1 MKRSVSIIGG
11 GPAAMMLAAKL
22 DTEKYNVSVFEKNK
36 ALGRKFLVAG
46 KGGFNLTH
54 GEELEVFVG
63 RYHPNYFLKQ
73 AVTDFSNID
82 LQKWLKELGIETYAG
97 TSNRIFPV
105 KGTKPVEVLNA
116 ILSQMENNKV
126 NIYTG
131 YKWIGFANDNSLMFE
146 SKNQIKNVN
155 SDIVVFALGGASWK
169 ITGSDGTW
177 LDYFMKRGITCLP
190 FEASNCGYKINWPS
204 GIIEKLEGKALKNCQ
219 FKSGVTSHAG
229 EAVITSLGIEGSGVY
244 PLGYEIRKQLSEKNK
259 AELLIDLKPQNTLE
273 EIRLKLANR
282 KNVSLTRYLEKDM
295 NLGETKT
302 LLLKALLSKENFTDN
317 NMLASKIKS
326 LPIEVTGLAP
336 IDEAISTVGGVSL
349 KEIDDH
355 YQLKKIP
362 NHFVI
367 GEMLDW
373 DAPTGGY
380 LLQACFSMGN
390 NLAHYLNKN

>member
-1 MKRSVSIIGG
+1 MKKSVSIIGG

-22 DTEKYNVSVFEKNK
+22 DTEKYNVSVYEKNK

-146 SKNQIKNVN
+146 SKNQIKNVD

-190 FEASNCGYKINWPS
+190 FEASNCGYKVNWPS
-204 GIIEKLEGKALKNCQ
+204 IILDKIEGKALKNCQ
-219 FKSGVTSHAG
+219 FKSGLTFHAG

-273 EIRLKLANR
+273 EISLKLANR

-295 NLGETKT
+295 NLGGTKT
-302 LLLKALLSKENFTDN
+302 LLLKAILSKENFTDN
-317 NMLASKIKS
+317 NSLAVKIKN
-326 LPIEVTGLAP
+326 LPLEISGLAP